1 MVPLPASA
9 PSLRPE
15 VVVVAADAPAAAADD
30 VVITATSGATV
41 TLADGWT
48 YLTPG
53 NIIGVAPANGQF
65 GTAVVITGTTLF
77 AGGTTIDSVTLAG
90 VSVSSIDATQ
100 SETRIEVVAA
110 ASAATAAADV
120 VMVSDI
126 GTTVTGSNFW
136 TYLTPGAVTGVEPS
150 SGLVGTVVTISGS
163 NLQGGGSEVVTVTLG
178 GIGASISSENNT
190 DVVVVAG
197 ASPAATGAVDVVLTA
212 NSGAVVTG
220 TGAWSY
226 TFSNITECEP
236 EPTAR
241 SAWW

>member
-1 MVPLPASA
+1 M
-9 PSLRPE
+9 
-15 VVVVAADAPAAAADD
+15 
-30 VVITATSGATV
+30 
-41 TLADGWT
+41 
-48 YLTPG
+48 
-53 NIIGVAPANGQF
+53 
-65 GTAVVITGTTLF
+65 
-77 AGGTTIDSVTLAG
+77 SVG
-90 VSVSSIDATQ
+90 SIDATQ

-126 GTTVTGSNFW
+126 GTTITGTNFW

-190 DVVVVAG
+190 DVVAVAG

-226 TFSNITECEP
+226 TFSNITSVSP
-236 EPTAR
+236 ANGQVGVVVTITGTDLLAGGTSLTTVTLDGTAATVQTESETQVVVVAAS
-241 SAWW
+241 SAAGTGDVVLSSNSGVKFI